1 MYNLNRIREINMTR
15 IQYLKTSAFKF
26 KDNIMKYLFIVLVL
40 MWKKNKSII
49 LVIFI
54 IITGTFILTKI
65 CLSYFIIYT
74 FLFL

>member
-26 KDNIMKYLFIVLVL
+26 RDNIMKYLFIVLVL

-65 CLSYFIIYT
+65 CLSYFMIYT